1 MPAKGGI
8 CASRSRSPSTV
19 RIPHQAIVKKRPQCG
34 PRGERPKQA
43 LPVEIVSDLLTAI
56 RNQFYPDS
64 LAPQSS
70 ILNHQS
76 SIRAATGWHA
86 DQHFIKREFC
96 LYLASW
102 LDKRGVT
109 LKPDRY
115 KALLLGLLNEI
126 KTHGNTAAVKYW
138 PGYLKHVLQQHL
150 KHHGED
156 IYHEAKSLRTIA
168 ENSLLALGTLNE
180 SRTAG
185 PGCGTA
191 VDPIRVMAEARRDLL
206 QNKRSK
212 RPSKTPEKQLDLL

>member
-1 MPAKGGI
+1 L
-8 CASRSRSPSTV
+8 SL
-19 RIPHQAIVKKRPQCG
+19 KKRPPCG
-34 PRGERPKQA
+34 PRGERPKQH
-43 LPVEIVSDLLTAI
+43 LPVDIVTDLLTAI
-56 RNQFYPDS
+56 RNQFYADS
-64 LAPQSS
+64 RDQFLK
-70 ILNHQS
+70 
-76 SIRAATGWHA
+76 

-156 IYHEAKSLRTIA
+156 IYQEAKSLRTLA
-168 ENSLLALGTLNE
+168 ENSLLSLSHLNGGANAAAEPTLDPVRAL
-180 SRTAG
+180 
-185 PGCGTA
+185 
-191 VDPIRVMAEARRDLL
+191 AEARRDLL
-206 QNKRSK
+206 TLKRQK
-212 RPSKTPEKQLDLL
+212 KLKTSGQDGQSQLDLF

>member
-1 MPAKGGI
+1 
-8 CASRSRSPSTV
+8 
-19 RIPHQAIVKKRPQCG
+19 VKKSAIRNQKS
-34 PRGERPKQA
+34 ERPKQH
-43 LPVEIVSDLLTAI
+43 LPVDIVTDLLTAI
-56 RNQFYPDS
+56 RNQFYADS
-64 LAPQSS
+64 RDQFLK
-70 ILNHQS
+70 
-76 SIRAATGWHA
+76 

>member
-1 MPAKGGI
+1 MPSSNKNPA
-8 CASRSRSPSTV
+8 
-19 RIPHQAIVKKRPQCG
+19 
-34 PRGERPKQA
+34 RPKQH
-43 LPVEIVSDLLTAI
+43 LPVDTVTDLQTAI
-56 RNQFYPDS
+56 RNQFYADS
-64 LAPQSS
+64 RDQFLK
-70 ILNHQS
+70 
-76 SIRAATGWHA
+76 

-156 IYHEAKSLRTIA
+156 IYHEAKSLRTLA
-168 ENSLLALGTLNE
+168 ENSLLNLSNLKSANLE
-180 SRTAG
+180 SSI
-185 PGCGTA
+185 
-191 VDPIRVMAEARRDLL
+191 DPVRAMAEARRDLL
-206 QNKRSK
+206 TLKRQK
-212 RPSKTPEKQLDLL
+212 RLKNSSHSAQDQLSLL

>member
-1 MPAKGGI
+1 
-8 CASRSRSPSTV
+8 
-19 RIPHQAIVKKRPQCG
+19 VKKSAIRNQKS
-34 PRGERPKQA
+34 ERPKQH
-43 LPVEIVSDLLTAI
+43 LPVDIVTDLLTAI
-56 RNQFYPDS
+56 RNQFYADS
-64 LAPQSS
+64 RDQFLK
-70 ILNHQS
+70 
-76 SIRAATGWHA
+76 

-156 IYHEAKSLRTIA
+156 IYHEAKSLRTLA
-168 ENSLLALGTLNE
+168 ENSLLSLSHLNGGASAAAEPTL
-180 SRTAG
+180 
-185 PGCGTA
+185 
-191 VDPIRVMAEARRDLL
+191 DPIRAMAEARRDLL

-212 RPSKTPEKQLDLL
+212 RPSKSQADQLSLL